1 MSNSIIFAV
10 PGQPVAKARP
20 RFRTSGGKVHTYTP
34 RQTVSY
40 ENLVK
45 LFAAEV
51 MADRQGEWPLDGQYI
66 LEVTAYFQIP
76 QSKSKKFKELA
87 RDGKI
92 RPIVKPDWD
101 NVGKIV
107 SDALNGICWADD
119 SRVVQATVYKYYS
132 NNPRAIV
139 QVIRLP
145 EGE

>member
-1 MSNSIIFAV
+1 MDNVIMFTI

-20 RFRTSGGKVHTYTP
+20 RFRSSGGKVHTYTP
-34 RQTVSY
+34 DKTVSY

-51 MADRQGEWPLDGQYI
+51 MAGRPEEWPLDGQYI
-66 LEVTAYFQIP
+66 LEVTAYFRIP
-76 QSKSKKFKELA
+76 QSKPKKFKDMA

-92 RPIVKPDWD
+92 RPIVRPDWD

-107 SDALNGICWADD
+107 SDALNGILWADD
-119 SRVVQATVYKYYS
+119 SRIVQATVYKYYS
-132 NNPRAIV
+132 DSPRVIV
-139 QVIRLP
+139 QAIRLP